1 VRILFITERF
11 PYPLDDG
18 GNVRTF
24 NILRGLAQQHDIT
37 LLATHISGVSDT
49 HLSAVAQL
57 GCAIR
62 LVRVAPNA
70 LAREAVTF
78 TRSIISRQ
86 PFVLLRHSAAAVHA
100 ELRRLLQSQVPVF
113 DAVHFNHLDAA
124 LYNSSIP
131 QQAFRV
137 LDQHNVVT
145 NQVKTTLPAETRW
158 VHRTILRYELRK
170 LASFEAQT
178 CNAMDLCLVC
188 SEADEAAL
196 LRLGV
201 KTRIVV
207 VPNGADLEY
216 FVPSASSAGNSH
228 EVIFIGA
235 LDYDPCE
242 KGVWYFCTEILPI
255 LRQQMSDIRL
265 VVVGR
270 NPSARLRMLARV
282 NSNIVLTGR
291 VDDVRPHVHRAG
303 VFVVPLLSGSGTR
316 LKILE
321 ALAMGVPVVS
331 TTIGAEGIAGTN
343 GVHFRIAD
351 TAADFARAVLQI
363 LGNPQEAESL
373 RVAGRLLMK
382 ERYSWQAVCRTLL
395 SAYA

>member
-11 PYPLDDG
+11 PYPLDNG

-37 LLATHISGVSDT
+37 LLATHTSGVSDT

-57 GCAIR
+57 GCEIR
-62 LVRVAPNA
+62 LVRIASNSLTHEAVI
-70 LAREAVTF
+70 LAR
-78 TRSIISRQ
+78 SLISRQ
-86 PFVLLRHSAAAVHA
+86 PFVLLRHSAAAVHTQLCA
-100 ELRRLLQSQVPVF
+100 LLQSQLPVF

-124 LYNSSIP
+124 LYSSSIP
-131 QQAFRV
+131 HHAFRV
-137 LDQHNVVT
+137 LDEHNVVT
-145 NQVKTTLPAETRW
+145 NQVRTTLPAETRW
-158 VHRTILRYELRK
+158 VHRAILRYELRK

-216 FVPSASSAGNSH
+216 FGPSASSAVNSH
-228 EVIFIGA
+228 EVVFVGA

-255 LRQQMSDIRL
+255 LRQQMSDIRF

-270 NPSARLRMLARV
+270 NPSARLRMLARAD
-282 NSNIVLTGR
+282 NDIVLTGC

-351 TAADFARAVLQI
+351 TAADFARTVLQV
-363 LGNPQEAESL
+363 LRNPQDAESL
-373 RVAGRLLMK
+373 REAGRLLVK
-382 ERYSWQAVCRTLL
+382 ERYSWQTVCRRLL